1 MKAMQNAK
9 AASLTKRLFT
19 TLLVL
24 FITFALS
31 FLVFYLFRAIVEEA
45 YTALAKAFPESIPY
59 YSRILQ
65 EEAYRQA
72 HAVIDAIAAI
82 LALFAA
88 AYLSVLLNS
97 SKRHEFFKETQGLVT
112 FRKGCSYYCKSYI
125 VTDIIAAVIIS
136 LVLVLLTHLVPV
148 FHTVS
153 EYTDPAENRIVTA
166 ARTLML
172 PFSAIYSQIGLTL
185 SFLAL
190 SAVSVLGSLAAIP
203 HSVLHFRGDSLAHTL
218 E

>member
-1 MKAMQNAK
+1 MQNAK

-31 FLVFYLFRAIVEEA
+31 FLVFYLFRAIVEET
-45 YTALAKAFPESIPY
+45 YTAIAKAFPESIPY
-59 YSRILQ
+59 YSRLLQ

-136 LVLVLLTHLVPV
+136 LVLVLLTHFVPV

-172 PFSAIYSQIGLTL
+172 PFSALYSQIGITL

-203 HSVLHFRGDSLAHTL
+203 HSVLYYRGDSLAHTL

>member
-1 MKAMQNAK
+1 MKVMQYAK
-9 AASLTKRLFT
+9 AASLIKRLFT

-31 FLVFYLFRAIVEEA
+31 FIAFYLFRAIVEEA

-112 FRKGCSYYCKSYI
+112 FREGCAYYRKNYI
-125 VTDIIAAVIIS
+125 ITDIIAAVILS
-136 LVLVLLTHLVPV
+136 LLLVLLTHLVPV

-153 EYTDPAENRIVTA
+153 EYADLAENRIVTG
-166 ARTLML
+166 ARTLMI
-172 PFSAIYSQIGLTL
+172 PFTALYSQIGFAF
-185 SFLAL
+185 SFLAV
-190 SAVSVLGSLAAIP
+190 SAISMLGSLAAIP
-203 HSVLHFRGDSLAHTL
+203 HSVLYYRGDSLAHTL